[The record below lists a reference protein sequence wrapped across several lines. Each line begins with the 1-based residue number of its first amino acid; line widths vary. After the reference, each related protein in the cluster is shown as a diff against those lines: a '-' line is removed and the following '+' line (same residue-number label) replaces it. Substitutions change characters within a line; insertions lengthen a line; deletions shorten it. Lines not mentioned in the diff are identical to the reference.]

1 MIRPASD
8 MPAATDLHPQVN
20 LRRVSPDDG
29 HYFFG
34 YYDKCPWDPT
44 GRHLLAHKLDFFD
57 RQPRPHEEAAI
68 GVIDLTSGLF
78 HELDRTAG
86 WSWQQG
92 AMLQWLPL
100 DAGHLAGG
108 GPATADILYNQFDG
122 RRYTA
127 VMRDIHGGGTRVFDR
142 PVYCVSPD
150 GRQAMSLD
158 FERLHRLRPGYGYAS
173 LPDPWE
179 NVLAPA
185 DTGIHW
191 LDLQTGASRMVM
203 SLDWAAHCA
212 PRDAFDRTEHWFN
225 HLTFTPDGRRF
236 VFLHRWKQPDQL
248 QLTTRLY
255 TARPDGR
262 DSRLLLDTGMVSHY
276 AWRDPHTLLAWVRL
290 PDGPPHEGRE
300 CYALIDDRTGRCEP
314 VAPDVLNRD
323 GHMTY
328 SPDGRWVLTDTYPD
342 RQQMRTLLLYE
353 PASGRR
359 IDLGRFFSPRD
370 LPVECRCDLHPRFSR
385 DGRQVCID
393 SLHEGF
399 RGIYIMDVSVVTES
413 R

>member
-1 MIRPASD
+1 MIRPDSP
-8 MPAATDLHPQVN
+8 MPGISDLHPQVT

-44 GRHLLAHKLDFFD
+44 GRFLLAHKVDFFD
-57 RQPRPHEEAAI
+57 RQPRPHEEAGI
-68 GVIDLTSGLF
+68 GVIDLAGGLYR
-78 HELDRTAG
+78 ELDRTAG

-92 AMLQWLPL
+92 SMLQWLAS
-100 DAGHLAGG
+100 DSGSAAEGDDGT
-108 GPATADILYNQFDG
+108 TADIIYNQFDG

-127 VMRDIHGGGTRVFDR
+127 VMRDIHGGGSRVFDR
-142 PVYCVSPD
+142 PIYCVGPD
-150 GRQAMSLD
+150 GRQALSLD

-179 NVLAPA
+179 HVPAPA
-185 DTGIHW
+185 DGGIYW
-191 LDLQTGASRMVM
+191 IDLQTGASRLVM
-203 SLDWAAHCA
+203 SLDWAAQCA
-212 PRDAFDRTEHWFN
+212 PRDNMDAAEHWFN
-225 HLTFTPDGRRF
+225 HLTFSPDGRRF
-236 VFLHRWKQPDQL
+236 VFLHRWKLPDQR
-248 QLTTRLY
+248 QWTTRLY

-262 DSRLLLDTGMVSHY
+262 DSRLLLDTGKVSHY
-276 AWRDPHTLLAWVRL
+276 TWRDPHTLLAWARL
-290 PDGPPHEGRE
+290 PDGGES
-300 CYALIDDRTGRCEP
+300 YALIDDRTGQWQA
-314 VAPDVLNRD
+314 VAADVLTCD

-328 SPDGRWVLTDTYPD
+328 SPDGRWILTDTYPD
-342 RQQMRTLLLYE
+342 GLQMRTLLLYE
-353 PASGRR
+353 PTAGKR

-399 RGIYIMDVSVVTES
+399 RGMYVLDVSALTAS
-413 R
+413 